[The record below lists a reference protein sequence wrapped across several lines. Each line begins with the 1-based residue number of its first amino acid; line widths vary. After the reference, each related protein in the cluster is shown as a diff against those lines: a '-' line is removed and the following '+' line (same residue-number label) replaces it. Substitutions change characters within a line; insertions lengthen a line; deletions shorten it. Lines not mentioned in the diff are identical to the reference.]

1 MAASIA
7 TMFKEKYNSISNSTR
22 NKVTLGTLLQF
33 NPAKYSVQRFF
44 FVFWMTWRKGIKM
57 V

>member
-33 NPAKYSVQRFF
+33 NPAKYSVSHFF
-44 FVFWMTWRKGIKM
+44 SQLLLS
-57 V
+57 